1 MENLNINIL
10 AVLISIS
17 LGIAELINFLISA
30 FSNFH
35 IKHKINELAPIVEI
49 SEKTKSPNKN
59 SYVNKMKEYLFLYL
73 YKFSI
78 RHDEIPVYTNYIIR
92 NKLTPTQS
100 KLLFKRKYFVIDK
113 SKKSIRTIVSKPH
126 KRYNL
131 YNLIRGTFFC
141 LLYMASISYAIFTP
155 VEPNNYLPFFFV
167 FVGFLFLVL
176 SGIIFTHYVSPY
188 NWAMAIQKNE
198 TKYRN

>member
-92 NKLTPTQS
+92 NKLNPTQS
-100 KLLFKRKYFVIDK
+100 K
-113 SKKSIRTIVSKPH
+113 
-126 KRYNL
+126 
-131 YNLIRGTFFC
+131 
-141 LLYMASISYAIFTP
+141 
-155 VEPNNYLPFFFV
+155 
-167 FVGFLFLVL
+167 
-176 SGIIFTHYVSPY
+176 
-188 NWAMAIQKNE
+188 
-198 TKYRN
+198 